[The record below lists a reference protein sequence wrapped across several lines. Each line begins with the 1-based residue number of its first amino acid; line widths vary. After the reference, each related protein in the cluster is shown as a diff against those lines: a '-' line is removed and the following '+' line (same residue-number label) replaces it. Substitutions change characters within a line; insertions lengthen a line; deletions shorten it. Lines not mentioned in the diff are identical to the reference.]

1 MERSSHGHR
10 HGQSG
15 RGFRLTAC
23 CLLPHVFSVSLCL
36 CGQFDFGMPAK
47 QRELDLT
54 EFPSGTVTE
63 YTTLV
68 CLACIFDIFTKQLNL
83 APRTAFSEIKRHTP
97 TIEELTSRAA
107 MRPYFDSEEKHPHC
121 PYCGSAKRWLAR
133 FDTYCID
140 GGKTTDAARRALLR
154 KLPQAEDQFV
164 VSEKKSDS
172 RAVFFDWLDTLGRS
186 LDLNDE
192 AWLID
197 ASRMYLERREP
208 KTNWD
213 EVFDGLR
220 AVRRSSRLTEG
231 WERDGTRLF
240 LAPSLYS
247 EALLIQYLVSR
258 SHAHGGLTLE
268 GRLTLMELIRRLRYS
283 GYLEQLGIT
292 EREPY
297 EAFEKLID
305 HLAATHDW
313 SGYRTAR
320 GSERVTSKSVKT
332 TKSTKK
338 SAKKS
343 SKSRKSKT
351 AAPAEPD
358 EINTEPVKL
367 YYIVDRRDFLEKV
380 KSVYASYAA

>member
-1 MERSSHGHR
+1 MSS
-10 HGQSG
+10 
-15 RGFRLTAC
+15 
-23 CLLPHVFSVSLCL
+23 CL
-36 CGQFDFGMPAK
+36 CGKTAGMAPTK

-54 EFPSGTVTE
+54 EFPPGTVTE

-83 APRTAFSEIKRHTP
+83 AARTAFSEIKRHTP
-97 TIEELTSRAA
+97 TIAELTSRGA

-133 FDTYCID
+133 FDTYCIE

-154 KLPQAEDQFV
+154 KLPKAEDQFV

-172 RAVFFDWLDTLGRS
+172 GAVFFEWLDTLGRS

-192 AWLID
+192 TWLID

-213 EVFDGLR
+213 EVFDELR
-220 AVRRSSRLTEG
+220 AVRRSSRLSEG
-231 WERDGTRLF
+231 WERDGARLF

-268 GRLTLMELIRRLRYS
+268 GRLTLMELTRRLRYS
-283 GYLEQLGIT
+283 GYLEQLGIS
-292 EREPY
+292 ERDPGEV
-297 EAFEKLID
+297 FEKLVN
-305 HLAATHDW
+305 HLAATHEW
-313 SGYRTAR
+313 S
-320 GSERVTSKSVKT
+320 SERVSRSVSTGSGSDRVSGAKR
-332 TKSTKK
+332 TKK
-338 SAKKS
+338 GKATKKAAKKS
-343 SKSRKSKT
+343 SKKKP
-351 AAPAEPD
+351 APPEP
-358 EINTEPVKL
+358 EVIVTEPVKL
-367 YYIVDRRDFLEKV
+367 HYLIDRRDFLEKV
-380 KSVYASYAA
+380 KSVYASYAG